1 MMEGT
6 MFKTN
11 EGTIDRALRI
21 IVGLVLLG
29 MFFMY
34 PEASWRYWT
43 LIGIVPLATGLLGSC
58 PLYSILGL
66 STCPVKKA

>member
-1 MMEGT
+1 

-21 IVGLVLLG
+21 IVGLVLIG

-34 PEASWRYWT
+34 PEASWRYWA

-58 PLYSILGL
+58 PLYSILGM
-66 STCPVKKA
+66 STCPIKKS

>member
-1 MMEGT
+1 

-11 EGTIDRALRI
+11 VGSIDRALRI
-21 IVGLVLLG
+21 IAGIVLLAL
-29 MFFMY
+29 FFMY
-34 PEASWRYWT
+34 PDASWRYWA
-43 LIGIVPLATGLLGSC
+43 LIGIVPLATGLMSSC